1 MSFSLEGRVA
11 LVTGSSTGLG
21 KTIAIELVRAGA
33 KVAINYYNHKE
44 RADSA
49 LAELRES
56 GGEGIAVRA
65 DVSDEQGVNQ
75 LAQTV
80 RKEFGKI
87 DIVVAN
93 ATPAQPQLPIEE
105 YTWQHY
111 ERMLNFF
118 VKSPYLLTRAV
129 VGEMK
134 QRRWGRIINIGSEVF
149 QRSVPNFSAY
159 VSAKGAQYGFT
170 RSMAV
175 ELAPWNITVNLV
187 APGWVPVER
196 HEDDPQEHKDAYFA
210 GIPMNRWGVPKDV
223 ADAVVYYSSEEAG
236 FVTGQTLCV
245 NGGCSPW

>member
-21 KTIAIELVRAGA
+21 KVIALELARAGA
-33 KVAINYYNHKE
+33 KVAMNYYNSKE
-44 RADSA
+44 RADES
-49 LAELRES
+49 LAELRDA
-56 GGEGIAVRA
+56 GGEGISVRA
-65 DVSDEQGVNQ
+65 DDSDEQGVNQ
-75 LAQTV
+75 LVQTV

-87 DIVVAN
+87 DIVVLN
-93 ATPAQPQLPIEE
+93 ATPTQPQLPIEE

-111 ERMLNFF
+111 ESMINFF
-118 VKSPYLLTRAV
+118 IKSPYLLTRAV

-134 QRRWGRIINIGSEVF
+134 ERRSGRIINIGSEVF

-159 VSAKGAQYGFT
+159 VAAKGAQYGFT

-175 ELAPWNITVNLV
+175 ELAPWNITMNLV
-187 APGWVPVER
+187 APGWIPVER
-196 HEDDPQEHKDAYFA
+196 HADDPQEQKDGYLAD
-210 GIPMNRWGVPKDV
+210 IPMKRWGIPKDV
-223 ADAVVYYSSEEAG
+223 ADAVVYYASDEAS

>member
-1 MSFSLEGRVA
+1 MAFSLEGRVA
-11 LVTGSSTGLG
+11 LVTGGSTGLG
-21 KTIAIELVRAGA
+21 KGIALAMADAGA
-33 KVAINYYNHKE
+33 KVAMNYFNNRQ
-44 RADSA
+44 RADQA
-49 LAELRES
+49 LEELHDA
-56 GGEGIAVRA
+56 GGQGIAVRA

-80 RKEFGKI
+80 RKEYGKI
-87 DIVVAN
+87 DIVVVN
-93 ATPAQPQLPIEE
+93 ATPSQPQLPIED

-111 ERMLNFF
+111 ENMINFF
-118 VKSPYLLTRAV
+118 IKSPYLLTRAL

-134 QRRWGRIINIGSEVF
+134 QQRWGRIINIGSEVF

-159 VSAKGAQYGFT
+159 VSAKGGQYGFT

-196 HEDDPQEHKDAYFA
+196 HEDDPQEQKDAYFA
-210 GIPMNRWGVPKDV
+210 GIPMSRWGVPKDV
-223 ADAVVYYSSEEAG
+223 ADAVVYYASEEAS

>member
-21 KTIAIELVRAGA
+21 KQIAIEMARAGA
-33 KVAINYYNHKE
+33 RVALNYFNNKE
-44 RADSA
+44 RAEDA
-49 LAELRES
+49 LTELTEV
-56 GGEGIAVRA
+56 GEGISVRA
-65 DVSDEQGVNQ
+65 DITDEQGANQ
-75 LAQTV
+75 LVQTV
-80 RKEFGKI
+80 RKEYGKI
-87 DIVVAN
+87 DIAVFN
-93 ATPAQPQLPIEE
+93 ATCAQPQLPIEE

-111 ERMLNFF
+111 ENMIDFF
-118 VKSPYLLTRAV
+118 VKSPYLLTRAL

-187 APGWVPVER
+187 APGWIPVER
-196 HEDDPQEHKDAYFA
+196 HENDPQEQKDAYLA
-210 GIPMNRWGVPKDV
+210 DIPMQRWGAPKDV
-223 ADAVVYYSSEEAG
+223 ADAVVYYASDEAS

-245 NGGCSPW
+245 NGGNSPW

>member
-21 KTIAIELVRAGA
+21 KEIAISLAGA
-33 KVAINYYNHKE
+33 GAQVAMNYYNNRE
-44 RADSA
+44 RADAA
-49 LAELRES
+49 LAALHKS
-56 GGEGIAVRA
+56 GGTGILARA
-65 DVSDEQGVNQ
+65 DASSEEGVNQ
-75 LAQTV
+75 LVQTV
-80 RKEFGKI
+80 HKEYGKI
-87 DIVVAN
+87 DIVVVN
-93 ATPAQPQLPIEE
+93 ATPPQPQLPIEE
-105 YTWQHY
+105 YTWRHY
-111 ERMLNFF
+111 ENMINFF
-118 VKSPYLLTRAV
+118 IKSPYLLTRAV

-134 QRRWGRIINIGSEVF
+134 ERRWGRIINIGSEVF

-187 APGWVPVER
+187 APGWIPVER
-196 HEDDPQEHKDAYFA
+196 HENDPQEEKDGYLAK
-210 GIPMNRWGVPKDV
+210 IPMRRWGVPKDV
-223 ADAVVYYSSEEAG
+223 ADAVLYYASDEAS

>member
-21 KTIAIELVRAGA
+21 KQIAIELARAGA
-33 KVAINYYNHKE
+33 QVAMNFYNNKD
-44 RADSA
+44 RAEES
-49 LAELRES
+49 LGELSEV
-56 GGEGIAVRA
+56 GEGILVRA

-75 LAQTV
+75 LVQTV
-80 RKEFGKI
+80 RKEYGKV
-87 DIVVAN
+87 DIAVYN

-111 ERMLNFF
+111 ETMINFF
-118 VKSPYLLTRAV
+118 VKSPYLLTRAL

-134 QRRWGRIINIGSEVF
+134 ERRWGRIVNIGSEVF

-175 ELAPWNITVNLV
+175 ELAPWKITVNLV
-187 APGWVPVER
+187 APGWIPVER
-196 HEDDPQEHKDAYFA
+196 HEDDPQEQKDGYLA
-210 GIPMNRWGVPKDV
+210 GIPMQRWGIPKDV
-223 ADAVVYYSSEEAG
+223 ADAVVYYASEEAS